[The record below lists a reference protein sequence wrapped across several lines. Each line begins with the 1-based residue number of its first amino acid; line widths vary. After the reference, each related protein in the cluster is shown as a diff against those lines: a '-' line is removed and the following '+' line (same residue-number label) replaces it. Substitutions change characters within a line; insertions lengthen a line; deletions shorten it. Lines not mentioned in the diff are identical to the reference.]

1 MFFPLPMAHVSL
13 LVIREQAPRAAL
25 VMARLGVFEPRTEE
39 EDDEALPEVPAQPCR
54 DRIHLALARQEK
66 ILEHFGLEWNTHTS
80 DAIPAEAK
88 EVEAIDQE
96 LTAIWAGCS
105 ERDERIH
112 RNREETRQL
121 EHLSASLDTFASL
134 DMDLGVL
141 HRPHRFLDLRVGTL
155 PPQHFKRLSDAVSL
169 AGYQLSVFQ
178 HAENFL
184 NVLLAGPL
192 EQAQQIRPALDSSG
206 WQVLPVPEELHG
218 HPEES
223 RRELEQRLEAL
234 AREREEIERERMQER
249 KRLESRLDRISQ
261 SLNEAR
267 PFAQLADTLRGRGA
281 LVRVTGWVPSRDV
294 ERLEDGIAADL
305 GDNAL
310 LRTRPPRPEELRQV
324 PSSFDHPRWIKPFLA
339 LVQNYGVPRY
349 GEFDP
354 TLLFTLT
361 YVGMFGMMF
370 GDIGHGLCIMLA
382 APLLRRRAPVVVPFM
397 LLCGLSATLFGWAYG
412 SIFGFEHLITPLWI
426 APLSDPTYMLEVALY
441 VGIAFI
447 LLATLLSIRNHLAA
461 GDRHDALYTG
471 GGLAGLVLYLSL
483 IALAVQVA
491 RGEPAW
497 PPALLLVASL
507 AVIMG
512 FSAWENREASL
523 GERILIVIIEAFES
537 VMKFVSGTLSYLR
550 IAAFSLNHVAL
561 AIAVFTLA
569 AMLDTTG
576 YWVTVVLGNIFILV
590 LEGAIVMIQALRLE
604 YYEGFSRFFYG
615 DGREFRPLRLR
626 GDNP

>member
-1 MFFPLPMAHVSL
+1 MFFPLPMSHVSL
-13 LVIREQAPRAAL
+13 LVIREQASRAAL
-25 VMARLGVFEPRTEE
+25 VMARLGVFEPRTED
-39 EDDEALPEVPAQPCR
+39 EDQEALPEVPALSCR
-54 DRIHLALARQEK
+54 DRINRALTRQEK
-66 ILEHFGLEWNTHTS
+66 ILEHFGLAWNTHTS
-80 DAIPAEAK
+80 GAIPAEAK
-88 EVEAIDQE
+88 EIEAIDKE
-96 LTAIWAGCS
+96 LSTIWAGCS
-105 ERDERIH
+105 ERDEQLHRI
-112 RNREETRQL
+112 REQTRHLQ
-121 EHLSASLDTFASL
+121 HLSASLDTFSSL
-134 DMDLGVL
+134 DMDLGLL
-141 HRPHRFLDLRVGTL
+141 HRTHRFLDLRVGTL
-155 PPQHFKRLSDAVSL
+155 PPQNVKRLSDSVSL

-178 HAENFL
+178 HSENYL

-206 WQVLPVPEELHG
+206 WQALPVPEELRG
-218 HPEES
+218 HPEQI
-223 RRELEQRLEAL
+223 RREIEQRLQAL
-234 AREREEIERERMQER
+234 QEESEQIEQQRSQER
-249 KRLESRLDRISQ
+249 DRLESRLERISQ

-281 LVRVTGWVPSRDV
+281 LVRVAGWVPRRDI
-294 ERLEDGIAADL
+294 ERLQQGIAAEL

-310 LRTRPPRPEELRQV
+310 LRTRPPRPGELAQV
-324 PSSFDHPRWIKPFLA
+324 PSSFDHPRWMKPFLA

-354 TLLFTLT
+354 TLLFALT
-361 YVGMFGMMF
+361 YVAMFGMMF

-382 APLLRRRAPVVVPFM
+382 APLLRRRAPVAVPFM

-426 APLSDPTYMLEVALY
+426 SPLSDPSYMLEVALY

-447 LLATLLSIRNHLAA
+447 LLATLLSIRNRLSA
-461 GDRHDALYTG
+461 GDRHDALFTG

-483 IALAVQVA
+483 IWLAVQLA

-497 PPALLLVASL
+497 PPTLLLVASL
-507 AVIMG
+507 GVIMG
-512 FSAWENREASL
+512 FSAWENREAAI

-615 DGREFRPLRLR
+615 DGRKFRPLRLR